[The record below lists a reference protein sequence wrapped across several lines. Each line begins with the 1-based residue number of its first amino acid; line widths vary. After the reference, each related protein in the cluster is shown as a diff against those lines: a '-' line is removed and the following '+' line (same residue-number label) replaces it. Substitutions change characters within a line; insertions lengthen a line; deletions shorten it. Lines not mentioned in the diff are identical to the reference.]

1 MCSCVLEHTHTCEPI
16 TCTRGA
22 DSPRRSAASAAGSV
36 GEGGA
41 AAAAAEDAKQD
52 RANERIADRERR
64 KGRRDR
70 FMRLASKM
78 RVDQML
84 EKIKSSAQLD
94 SDYVFYLIIAGVRRM
109 HA

>member
-1 MCSCVLEHTHTCEPI
+1 
-16 TCTRGA
+16 
-22 DSPRRSAASAAGSV
+22 
-36 GEGGA
+36 
-41 AAAAAEDAKQD
+41 
-52 RANERIADRERR
+52 
-64 KGRRDR
+64 
-70 FMRLASKM
+70 MRLASKM